1 MGTLGPNEPLIGVA
15 GSRNRLTTPAL
26 VLDLDIFERN
36 LATLLAH
43 CVESGQNLRP
53 HAKTHKSSQ
62 LARRQIDAGAVG
74 VCCATLHEAE
84 QMVAGGATGVLI
96 TSPVVG
102 LDKIQRL
109 QQLNKIA
116 DNLMIVVDN
125 LDGLQAIEKSLLK
138 NGDEMTVLVDID
150 VGMQRTGTSDPEQ
163 IVALA
168 KHLSESESFSYGGVQ
183 AYSGRIQH
191 IEDYAERR
199 RVYGDQMTFLAD
211 ILKVLEDA
219 GFPPGIASGGGT
231 GTHHIDQELGLFTEL
246 QAGSFIF
253 MDVEYNAVDLA
264 NGPGNPFETALFIQ
278 CSVVSNNADSFVT
291 IDGGYKCFATDGPKP
306 EIFSENLPDSTYDRF
321 GDEHGKINLGN
332 GNYKPAL
339 GETITLITP
348 HCDPTVNLHNYY
360 HAVRG
365 DTLVEIL
372 PIDARGVL

>member
-183 AYSGRIQH
+183 AYSGRVQH

-321 GDEHGKINLGN
+321 GDEHGKINLGS

>member
-183 AYSGRIQH
+183 AYSGRVQH

-321 GDEHGKINLGN
+321 GDEHGKINLGS
-332 GNYKPAL
+332 GNYKLAL